1 MEKKTSWRIG
11 IIALLCCVLVLCA
24 VWAAV
29 RSGEPA
35 DQPAAAADTLAE
47 QDNNESTAADA
58 SSESLTERDRGWIS
72 DIRFL
77 QQTFTDE
84 HPAPFWLLPQED
96 FDRQIDELI
105 EQVPKLSDLEIG
117 MELQRIVAQIG
128 DQHSHVYFFVE
139 LSAYP
144 FYFYLN
150 DDGSVYIYQCSFV
163 DDSKQTYSL
172 DYYEVV
178 QINGVDIQYI
188 VNQLKEL
195 CSSAANEYSHLY
207 EVPALLL
214 YRDVLKAVG
223 VPCDGETDTFTLLD
237 EQRRTFEIELP
248 PEGGETLLPWQRIN
262 FTQPADG
269 MALADFVGED
279 HQNNREI
286 FAVPLYLQNQQ
297 TGFWYQYL
305 DDEKALYFALNSF
318 SKKLDDETFLQD
330 MFSVATQNM
339 ADLFIIDLRSNQ
351 GGSNN
356 IREYLLENITARSW
370 LRGKTYVL
378 TGANS
383 FSASVLCA
391 QGLREQFDA
400 VLVGMPTGGTP
411 WGFGRDGDKSNHV
424 LPYSG
429 IAFSC
434 GSVYYVG
441 EKYYYGQKF
450 NSPQFAMA
458 NFFPPLSNNTVMP
471 DVYIS
476 TDIQDLAEGRD
487 PALEWVLA
495 Q

>member
-11 IIALLCCVLVLCA
+11 IIALLCCALVLCA
-24 VWAAV
+24 VWAVV
-29 RSGEPA
+29 RPGEPA
-35 DQPAAAADTLAE
+35 DQPAEAADAPAE
-47 QDNNESTAADA
+47 QDNNESAAADA
-58 SSESLTERDRGWIS
+58 SSEFLTKRDQGWIS

-105 EQVPKLSDLEIG
+105 DQVPKLSDLEIG

-128 DQHSHVYFFVE
+128 DQHSQVYFYE
-139 LSAYP
+139 GLSAYP
-144 FYFYLN
+144 VDFYMN
-150 DDGSVYIYQCSFV
+150 DDGTVYLYQARFG
-163 DDSKQTYSL
+163 DSDAQTYIM
-172 DYYEVV
+172 DYYQVV
-178 QINGVDIQYI
+178 RINNVDIQYI

-195 CSSAANEYSHLY
+195 SSSAANAYNYVSNVRHLL
-207 EVPALLL
+207 P
-214 YRDVLKAVG
+214 YRDILKGVG
-223 VPCDGETDTFTLLD
+223 IPCEGDTDTFTLID
-237 EQRRTFEIELP
+237 EQGRTFDIEVAAGGDSSGGSIQLAESIPSEYLRTTEPVTLP
-248 PEGGETLLPWQRIN
+248 LCLIN
-262 FTQPADG
+262 EQSDYWHSYLESENAMYFAVHHFRRQ
-269 MALADFVGED
+269 E
-279 HQNNREI
+279 NEKNEEI
-286 FAVPLYLQNQQ
+286 FSA
-297 TGFWYQYL
+297 
-305 DDEKALYFALNSF
+305 
-318 SKKLDDETFLQD
+318 FLQE
-330 MFSVATQNM
+330 MFASFDTNNAEK
-339 ADLFIIDLRSNQ
+339 LIIDLRGNP
-351 GGSNN
+351 GGNDMV
-356 IREYLLENITARSW
+356 RGALTAAIEARPE
-370 LRGKTYVL
+370 LKGKLYALIDART
-378 TGANS
+378 
-383 FSASVLCA
+383 FSAGVICA
-391 QGLREQFDA
+391 QELSEKCDA
-400 VLVGMPTGGTP
+400 ILVGTPTGGTP
-411 WGFGRDGDKSNHV
+411 WGFGYDGDKSNHV